1 MKDIDTAIEK
11 IKAIQGMNEKY
22 TFFIKYCNAK
32 KNGLRKEAFKNLDI
46 FLKEANE
53 WSDEEKRNFIIDIFC
68 IIETNSDGEWILS
81 KPLKVFSVKVLHKWI
96 EGCKTDS
103 RPFKWLGMFMRFE
116 IKENSCEFL
125 KKAIELGGES
135 EQTAIKK
142 LLGIYINGLDYATHE
157 LPFGYL
163 GNLEDDIKEFDE
175 MTKILNMLKD
185 EELKSE
191 FNEDIKYLQDLIL
204 DWSYF
209 LKLNLKDFESWRKSQ
224 GKTIDKIITHKL

>member
-11 IKAIQGMNEKY
+11 IKAIQGKNEKY
-22 TFFIKYCNAK
+22 TSFIKYCNAK

-53 WSDEEKRNFIIDIFC
+53 WSDEEKRNFIIDIFSV
-68 IIETNSDGEWILS
+68 IETNSDGEWILS
-81 KPLKVFSVKVLHKWI
+81 KPLKIFSAKVLHKCI
-96 EGCKTDS
+96 EECKTDS
-103 RPFKWLGMFMRFE
+103 RPYKWLGMFMRFE
-116 IKENSCEFL
+116 IKENPCEFL

-135 EQTAIKK
+135 DQTAIKK

-163 GNLEDDIKEFDE
+163 GDLENDIKEFDE
-175 MTKILNMLKD
+175 INKILNMLKD
-185 EELKSE
+185 EELRLE

-204 DWSYF
+204 DWSQF
-209 LKLNLKDFESWRKSQ
+209 LKLNLKDFESWRKDQ
-224 GKTIDKIITHKL
+224 GKTIDKIISHKL